1 MMESI
6 RGIINPIIV
15 SNKGNNKHI
24 REAKR
29 LVNEWYGIDTNNID
43 KYLKQIKSL
52 HAVTTR
58 IIDNLEYVKD
68 RKSYLIPCISGKYS
82 NINNIIDCYN
92 NYIDV
97 NPFLQFKYN
106 KLEQI
111 DLTGVAML

>member
-1 MMESI
+1 MESI

-43 KYLKQIKSL
+43 KHLKQIKSL